1 MLYIHTTCCKS
12 KRTAD
17 TGFQMMP
24 MVCGEKTGKVTVVTC
39 HLPNKHTKQI
49 LQRRYLSASRPR
61 AVVSTCIAFRASPLG
76 FSAKSYATTSSNF

>member
-1 MLYIHTTCCKS
+1 
-12 KRTAD
+12 
-17 TGFQMMP
+17 MMSL
-24 MVCGEKTGKVTVVTC
+24 VWGEKKGMVNVITRHWPKTFTE
-39 HLPNKHTKQI
+39 QI